1 MGASNLPSGLL
12 LIDKP
17 QGITS
22 HDVVDIARK
31 KLHIKRIGHAGTL
44 DPLATGLLIILVG
57 EATSQFNRYANFDKE
72 YVACLRLGT
81 ATDSGDSQGKIT
93 AVDASPAQISEA
105 RVKEVFKSLEG
116 KIEHTPPMVSALKHK
131 GRPLYEL
138 ARRGI
143 TIERKP
149 RLVEIYKLS
158 LRKCALPDIEFEI
171 KCSKGT
177 YIRSLGEEI
186 ARRLNC
192 IGHIAEIRRVS
203 IGPYSVLEAKKI
215 DNFDADDIRPC

>member
-1 MGASNLPSGLL
+1 MIRIDGFL

-22 HDVVDIARK
+22 HDVVDIARRK
-31 KLHIKRIGHAGTL
+31 FNMKRVGHAGSL

-57 EATSQFNRYANFDKE
+57 KATSQFNRYMNFDKE
-72 YVACLRLGT
+72 YNATLRLG
-81 ATDSGDSQGKIT
+81 ASTDSGDSQGKVI
-93 AVDASPAQISEA
+93 ASGVSYAHISET
-105 RVKEVFKSLEG
+105 RVLEAFKGLEG
-116 KIEHTPPMVSALKHK
+116 KIENVPPMISALKHK

-138 ARRGI
+138 ARQGI

-149 RLVEIYKLS
+149 RPVEIYRLA
-158 LRKCALPDIEFEI
+158 LRKYSPPDIEFEV

-177 YIRSLGEEI
+177 YIRSLAEEI
-186 ARRLNC
+186 ARRLDC
-192 IGHIAEIRRVS
+192 IGHISQIRRIS
-203 IGPYSVLEAKKI
+203 IGPYKVSEAKKT